1 MECVH
6 SGLDIFAHSGLQ
18 TSIQGGTYVE
28 YRPLATLDDGPVEFF
43 VKGNAQYLDLANSY
57 LKVRAKVV
65 QANGHDLAA
74 DAAVFPNNLMLHT
87 LFSDVTVSLNGVQ
100 ITTPSGAY
108 PYQAYL
114 QTLLSYG
121 TETKKSQ
128 LEAAMWYADSGGD
141 FELTDGAD
149 NPGVVA
155 RKARAARSRTIDMMG
170 RLHSDLFHQ
179 GKYLLNHLDV
189 RVKLSRSK
197 DALVLQCARVGGQL
211 PAYKAVIIDAGLHVR
226 KVDVSPVIA
235 LAHARTLEKANA
247 VYPLTRT
254 VIRVFSA
261 ATGSLSFAEDNLFMD
276 KLPNRIVLG
285 FVKAEAYNG
294 AYNLNPFN
302 FQHCHVNYLGLYHQ
316 GKEIPGKALR
326 PSFAADG
333 VYTESYMSLFTGTNS
348 AFSDTSCGVSLHE
361 YRGGY
366 TLFCFDLTPSLT
378 HSHAAVEVTRPGP
391 LRLEVQFEQ
400 ALEQPTN
407 LIVYAELDGHVELTR
422 TREVLIL

>member
-6 SGLDIFAHSGLQ
+6 SGLDLFASSALQ
-18 TSIQGGTYVE
+18 TSIQSGTYVE
-28 YRPLATLDDGPVEFF
+28 YRPLATLDDGPLEFN
-43 VKGNAQYLDLANSY
+43 VKGNAQYLDLANTF
-57 LKVRAKVV
+57 LKVRAKVTRP
-65 QANGHDLAA
+65 NGDDLP
-74 DAAVFPNNLMLHT
+74 DDTAVFPNNLMLHL

-114 QTLLSYG
+114 QMLLTYG
-121 TETKKSQ
+121 PEAKKSQ
-128 LEAAMWYADSGGD
+128 LEAAMWYADTAAH
-141 FELTDGAD
+141 FEDAGGAD
-149 NPGVVA
+149 NLGMLA
-155 RKARAARSRTIDMMG
+155 RKARAANSRTIDMMG

-179 GKYLLNHLDV
+179 GKYLLSHLDV

-197 DALVLQCARVGGQL
+197 DALILMCQQVEHAY
-211 PAYKAVIIDAGLHVR
+211 PAYKVIILDAGLYVR

-254 VIRVFSA
+254 ITRVFSA

-285 FVKAEAYNG
+285 FVRGDAYNG
-294 AYNLNPFN
+294 TYARNPFN
-302 FQHCHVNYLGLYHQ
+302 FQHCRVNYLALYHQ
-316 GKEIPGKALR
+316 GKEIPGKALK
-326 PSFAADG
+326 PSFAAHG
-333 VYTESYMSLFTGTNS
+333 VYTEAYMSLFTGTNS
-348 AFSDTSCGVSLHE
+348 AWTDTSCGISLSD

-378 HSHAAVEVTRPGP
+378 HSHAAVEVTRSGP
-391 LRLEVQFEQ
+391 LRLEVQFDE
-400 ALEQPTN
+400 ALEAPTN
-407 LIVYAELDGHVELTR
+407 LIVYAELDGQIEVSR